1 MYIIYQTDGHIIRS
15 VEGFQMIGNEIQ
27 GIVGDSRFYYYKN
40 LGFNVAEV
48 EDDIEDFN
56 GFLYIDGTLA
66 KDPNYIESPSIELS
80 TLNED
85 DINNLSEE
93 DATML
98 WGMLSERLL
107 NK

>member
-1 MYIIYQTDGHIIRS
+1 MYIIYNSDGFIVRN
-15 VEGFQMIGNEIQ
+15 VEGYQVIGNEIQ
-27 GIVGDSRFYYYKN
+27 GIIGNSRFYYYKN
-40 LGFNVAEV
+40 MGFNVAEI
-48 EDDIEDFN
+48 DDIDTII
-56 GFLYIDGTLA
+56 GKLYINGELID
-66 KDPNYIESPSIELS
+66 DPDYIQPSKLNISEINES
-80 TLNED
+80 

>member
-1 MYIIYQTDGHIIRS
+1 MYIIYNSDGFIVRN
-15 VEGFQMIGNEIQ
+15 VEGYQVVGNEIQ
-27 GIVGDSRFYYYKN
+27 GIIGNSRFYYYKN
-40 LGFNVAEV
+40 MGFNVAEI
-48 EDDIEDFN
+48 DDTDTII
-56 GFLYIDGTLA
+56 GKLYINGELID
-66 KDPNYIESPSIELS
+66 DPDYIQPSKLNIGEINES
-80 TLNED
+80 